1 MPETTKGLFFLVVSV
16 VTILAVAFAPYSWI
30 TWYWWRG
37 PQGLLPE
44 RITHT
49 RWWRG
54 AWRGMLIVLLLV
66 MAYGVIF
73 LGWKR

>member
-1 MPETTKGLFFLVVSV
+1 LPETTKVLFFLVVSV

-30 TWYWWRG
+30 SWYWWRR
-37 PQGLLPE
+37 LLPE
-44 RITHT
+44 RITNT

-54 AWRGMLIVLLLV
+54 AWRGVTIVLLLV